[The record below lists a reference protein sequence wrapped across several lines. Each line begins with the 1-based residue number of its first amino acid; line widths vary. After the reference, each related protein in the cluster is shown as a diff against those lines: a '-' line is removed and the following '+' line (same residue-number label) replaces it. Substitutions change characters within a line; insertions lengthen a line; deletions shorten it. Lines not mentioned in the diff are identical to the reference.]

1 MHEQWE
7 WFWQTQLMWLAFW
20 VVWAAITW
28 LIITGPE
35 KSGIRDVPPL
45 RPPTAEN
52 NPRVLG
58 SGRSREGEDL

>member
-7 WFWQTQLMWLAFW
+7 WFWQTQLMWLVFW

-28 LIITGPE
+28 LIIIGSE
-35 KSGIRDVPPL
+35 KSGTGDVP
-45 RPPTAEN
+45 TQN
-52 NPRVLG
+52 NARVLG